1 MRKKAWNAMGSRVKN
16 LLIVS
21 MVSAAYLLLSTLLI
35 GFKSDQLFLVLLFNI
50 LFYLSGPTRRF
61 ILGFSVF
68 IVFWILFDS
77 MKAFPNYR
85 FNTVHIASIYN
96 AEKTLF
102 GRSGLSPAK
111 DIEVVPG
118 GSAVAGRITPNEY
131 LLTHTSAFLDI
142 LAGIFYLCWMPLPL
156 AFAGYLFYKDKEA
169 FLRFSLTFLLVNLL
183 GFVVYYAYPA
193 APPWYVQLYGF
204 EFHAHTPGNTA
215 GLARFD
221 RLIDLPVFASLY
233 AKSSN
238 VFAAMPS
245 LHAAYPMIVFYYGVR
260 RRMGLVNILFATIM
274 AGIWFAAVYS
284 SHHYVLDVL
293 AGINCGLIGIIV
305 FNYLY
310 SRVGW
315 FRSFVR
321 AYTKKISAPS
331 NPKLQT
337 PNPKPLFTSRSLPP

>member
-1 MRKKAWNAMGSRVKN
+1 MGYSSPAGIRLNLKNA
-16 LLIVS
+16 LIVTIIS
-21 MVSAAYLLLSTLLI
+21 IAYLLLSAWLI
-35 GFKSDQLFLVLLFNI
+35 GYKTDQLFLVLLFNTF
-50 LFYLSGPTRRF
+50 FYLSGLTRRF

-85 FNTVHIASIYN
+85 FNSVHIESIYR
-96 AEKTLF
+96 AEQSLF
-102 GRSGLSPAK
+102 GRRQPVIRHQTIVSQESTSSP
-111 DIEVVPG
+111 EW
-118 GSAVAGRITPNEY
+118 ITPNEY
-131 LLTHTSAFLDI
+131 WRSHTHSVLDL
-142 LAGIFYLCWMPLPL
+142 LAGLFYLCWIPLPL
-156 AFAGYLFYKDKEA
+156 AFAGYLFYKDKEN

-204 EFHAHTPGNTA
+204 EFHAHTPGNVA
-215 GLARFD
+215 GLGRFD
-221 RLIDLPVFASLY
+221 RLVGAPVFASLY

-245 LHAAYPMIVFYYGVR
+245 LHVSYPLIVLYYGIR
-260 RRMGLVNILFATIM
+260 RRMGLVNILFGIIM

-293 AGINCGLIGIIV
+293 AGIVCGLVGISL

-310 SRVGW
+310 GTVGW
-315 FRSFVR
+315 FRAFIW
-321 AYTKKISAPS
+321 AYAEKISAP
-331 NPKLQT
+331 
-337 PNPKPLFTSRSLPP
+337 